1 MNLKLLV
8 VDDSQDT
15 TLVLKRVLQ
24 QEGYEVQ
31 VAQNGAEGLRLA
43 FDFRPDLILLD
54 VMMPGMDGWTMLN
67 RLREFTDVP
76 VIMLTAVGGEDSL
89 IHGLDS
95 GADDYLTKPFSMQEL
110 KARIRAV
117 LRRSSLDARTEDRT
131 LRFDNGQLVID
142 PPSQQVTVRGELVE
156 LTPTE
161 YRLLLCL
168 AYNAGRVLNPD
179 QILDHVWGPGYE
191 DSVSSV
197 KLYVWYLRRKI
208 ESDPS
213 DPRYILTKRG
223 AGYFMASLP

>member
-24 QEGYEVQ
+24 QEDYEVQ

-54 VMMPGMDGWTMLN
+54 VMMPGMDGWTMLG

-89 IHGLDS
+89 VHGLDS

-117 LRRSSLDARTEDRT
+117 LRRSSMEARTEDRT

-197 KLYVWYLRRKI
+197 KLYIWYLRRKI

-223 AGYFMASLP
+223 AGYLMASLP

>member
-1 MNLKLLV
+1 
-8 VDDSQDT
+8 
-15 TLVLKRVLQ
+15 
-24 QEGYEVQ
+24 
-31 VAQNGAEGLRLA
+31 LRLA

-76 VIMLTAVGGEDSL
+76 VVMLTAVGGEESL
-89 IHGLDS
+89 VHGLDS
-95 GADDYLTKPFSMQEL
+95 GADDYLTKPFSMHEL

-117 LRRSSLDARTEDRT
+117 LRRSSLDARTEDRS

-142 PPSQQVTVRGELVE
+142 PPSQQVTVRGELVD

-191 DSVSSV
+191 DSVASV

-208 ESDPS
+208 EDDPGN
-213 DPRYILTKRG
+213 PRYILTKRG
-223 AGYFMASLP
+223 AGYYMASLP

>member
-1 MNLKLLV
+1 MKLKLLV
-8 VDDSQDT
+8 VDDSLDT

-24 QEGYEVQ
+24 QEGYEVE

-76 VIMLTAVGGEDSL
+76 VVMLTAVGGEESL
-89 IHGLDS
+89 VHGLDS
-95 GADDYLTKPFSMQEL
+95 GADDYLTKPFSMHEL

-117 LRRSSLDARTEDRT
+117 LRRSSLDARTEDRA

-142 PPSQQVTVRGELVE
+142 PPSQQVTVRGEPVD

-191 DSVSSV
+191 DSVASV

-208 ESDPS
+208 EDDPGN
-213 DPRYILTKRG
+213 PRYILTKRG
-223 AGYFMASLP
+223 AGYYMASLP

>member
-15 TLVLKRVLQ
+15 TLVLKRVLA
-24 QEGYEVQ
+24 QEGYTVEV
-31 VAQNGAEGLRLA
+31 AHSGAEGLRLA
-43 FDFRPDLILLD
+43 FDFRPDLVLLD
-54 VMMPGMDGWTMLN
+54 VMMPGMDGWTMLK

-76 VIMLTAVGGEDSL
+76 VIMLTAVGGEESL

-95 GADDYLTKPFSMQEL
+95 GADDYLTKPFSMHEL
-110 KARIRAV
+110 TARIRAV
-117 LRRSSLDARTEDRT
+117 LRRSSLEARNEDRT

-142 PPSQQVTVRGELVE
+142 PPSQQVTVRGELVD

-179 QILDHVWGPGYE
+179 QILDSVWGPGYE

-208 ESDPS
+208 ESDPGN
-213 DPRYILTKRG
+213 PRYVLTKRG
-223 AGYFMASLP
+223 GGYYLASLP

>member
-15 TLVLKRVLQ
+15 TIVLKRVLQ
-24 QEGYEVQ
+24 QEDYEVQ

-117 LRRSSLDARTEDRT
+117 LRRSSLEARTEDRT

>member
-1 MNLKLLV
+1 MKLKLLV
-8 VDDSQDT
+8 VDDSLDT

-24 QEGYEVQ
+24 QDGYEVE

-76 VIMLTAVGGEDSL
+76 VVMLTAVGGEESL
-89 IHGLDS
+89 VHGLDS
-95 GADDYLTKPFSMQEL
+95 GADDYLTKPFSMHEL

-117 LRRSSLDARTEDRT
+117 LRRSSLDARTEDRS

-142 PPSQQVTVRGELVE
+142 PPSQQVTVRGELVD

-191 DSVSSV
+191 DSVASV

-208 ESDPS
+208 EDDPGN
-213 DPRYILTKRG
+213 PRYILTKRG
-223 AGYFMASLP
+223 AGYYMASLP